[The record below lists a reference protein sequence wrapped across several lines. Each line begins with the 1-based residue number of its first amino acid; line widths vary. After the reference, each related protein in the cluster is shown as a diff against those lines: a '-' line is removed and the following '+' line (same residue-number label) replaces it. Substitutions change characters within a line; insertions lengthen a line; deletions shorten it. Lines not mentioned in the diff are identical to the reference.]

1 MAIEECGSVTIE
13 ESVKQIFQ
21 LALIAAVLYPIVWW
35 FGFIKNAVVGA
46 FDLLING
53 AKGVKNSVLVLVGL
67 R

>member
-1 MAIEECGSVTIE
+1 MTIEEYGSVTIE

-21 LALIAAVLYPIVWW
+21 LALLAAVLYPIVWL

-53 AKGVKNSVLVLVGL
+53 AKGVKNSVLSLVGL